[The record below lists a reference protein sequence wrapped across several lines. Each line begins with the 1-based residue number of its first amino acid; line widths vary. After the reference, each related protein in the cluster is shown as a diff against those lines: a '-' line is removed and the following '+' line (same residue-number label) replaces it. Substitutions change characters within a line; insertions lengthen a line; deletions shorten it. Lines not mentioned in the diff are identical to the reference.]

1 MSRIFRI
8 WHRINSLYSW
18 FHRNASWSSTISKP
32 GRTLSWILWYG
43 LCFWACWRE
52 PLAWYKSRPW
62 RRIQAI
68 LQTGLTLITL
78 YRPVVD
84 IWTYEKILCTYT
96 TNQHR
101 FRNQM
106 KPLISMC
113 LLSIALSSCG
123 QTDNRTECARLLTIR
138 KNSNSD
144 QKIKASEIRME
155 LSKRVKL
162 PPDHVDLFCI
172 HYLGKTT
179 VIRSISTSA
188 TSKPLKIWLRNTNIL
203 KRNQKLN

>member
-1 MSRIFRI
+1 MT
-8 WHRINSLYSW
+8 SL
-18 FHRNASWSSTISKP
+18 
-32 GRTLSWILWYG
+32 
-43 LCFWACWRE
+43 
-52 PLAWYKSRPW
+52 
-62 RRIQAI
+62 
-68 LQTGLTLITL
+68 
-78 YRPVVD
+78 
-84 IWTYEKILCTYT
+84 IWTLLLSLLKGALSLIEIETLTQNPGYFTDWTNFNHSIQTSRRYLDLRKNSMYLRAYT

-144 QKIKASEIRME
+144 HKIKASEIRME

-172 HYLGKTT
+172 HYLGKTP
-179 VIRSISTSA
+179 VMRRISTSA
-188 TSKPLKIWLRNTNIL
+188 TSKPLKI
-203 KRNQKLN
+203 

>member
-78 YRPVVD
+78 YRPLVD
-84 IWTYEKILCTYT
+84 IWTYEKILCTYVPTLQINIDSGIKWNLWSQCAYLALHWAPVVRLT
-96 TNQHR
+96 TEQNVPAFWPSGRTQILIR
-101 FRNQM
+101 RL
-106 KPLISMC
+106 KPVKYEWSC
-113 LLSIALSSCG
+113 L
-123 QTDNRTECARLLTIR
+123 
-138 KNSNSD
+138 
-144 QKIKASEIRME
+144 SE
-155 LSKRVKL
+155 
-162 PPDHVDLFCI
+162 
-172 HYLGKTT
+172 
-179 VIRSISTSA
+179 
-188 TSKPLKIWLRNTNIL
+188 
-203 KRNQKLN
+203 